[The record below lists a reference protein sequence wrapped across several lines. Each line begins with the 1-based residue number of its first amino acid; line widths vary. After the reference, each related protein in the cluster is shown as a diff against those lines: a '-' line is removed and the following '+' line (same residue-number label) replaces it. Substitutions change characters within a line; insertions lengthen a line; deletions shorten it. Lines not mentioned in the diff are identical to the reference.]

1 MAEAYQTPRRKQEA
15 ASQALVISQPPS
27 SHSGS
32 SVNSG
37 YLGPCIGRIPG
48 CLFTD
53 VSHKSCQVMQRWKTK
68 KRRHCTVLFSPP
80 RPRPSSP
87 LKIRPPKQMPGL
99 LSSERSERPAR
110 LQQSRLVSGGGC
122 GRGGDAEQR
131 KSFRAWSCQFTQSR
145 FHTLPPGS
153 LKIISVPWLLPRDA
167 KHFSPVGDE
176 GRNVI
181 FVKLHDTKSI
191 EIKAC
196 ATSQTGS
203 APACQIWE
211 FSEL

>member
-1 MAEAYQTPRRKQEA
+1 
-15 ASQALVISQPPS
+15 
-27 SHSGS
+27 
-32 SVNSG
+32 
-37 YLGPCIGRIPG
+37 
-48 CLFTD
+48 
-53 VSHKSCQVMQRWKTK
+53 
-68 KRRHCTVLFSPP
+68 
-80 RPRPSSP
+80 
-87 LKIRPPKQMPGL
+87 MPGL

>member
-1 MAEAYQTPRRKQEA
+1 MYCPFLPSPPPPQQSTKNQTTQANARAAFLRAERA
-15 ASQALVISQPPS
+15 
-27 SHSGS
+27 
-32 SVNSG
+32 
-37 YLGPCIGRIPG
+37 
-48 CLFTD
+48 
-53 VSHKSCQVMQRWKTK
+53 SCQTTAEQAGL
-68 KRRHCTVLFSPP
+68 RR
-80 RPRPSSP
+80 
-87 LKIRPPKQMPGL
+87 
-99 LSSERSERPAR
+99 
-110 LQQSRLVSGGGC
+110 GC

>member
-1 MAEAYQTPRRKQEA
+1 MSCQERVLSGKWSPHSVAEAYQTPRRKQEA

-99 LSSERSERPAR
+99 LSSERSEHPAR
-110 LQQSRLVSGGGC
+110 LQQSRLVSGWGVEGEVMLN
-122 GRGGDAEQR
+122 R
-131 KSFRAWSCQFTQSR
+131 
-145 FHTLPPGS
+145 GS
-153 LKIISVPWLLPRDA
+153 LSGLGVASSHNLDFTHCLLA
-167 KHFSPVGDE
+167 V
-176 GRNVI
+176 
-181 FVKLHDTKSI
+181 
-191 EIKAC
+191 
-196 ATSQTGS
+196 
-203 APACQIWE
+203 
-211 FSEL
+211 